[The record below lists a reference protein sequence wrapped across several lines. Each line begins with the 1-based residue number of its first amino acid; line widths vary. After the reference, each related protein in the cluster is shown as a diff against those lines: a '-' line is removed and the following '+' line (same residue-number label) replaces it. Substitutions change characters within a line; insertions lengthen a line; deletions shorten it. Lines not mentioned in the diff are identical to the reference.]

1 MIGKKSPKG
10 TTIVLA
16 LAATLSLLSF
26 NASANLKEFLD
37 DYENIVSVYEDY
49 ANKEKLCTDDMM
61 KLNVEVIPKLM
72 PLSQKAKTLQGQL
85 SPVEL
90 KRYMDVMNRY
100 TNALMKLGPK
110 MSNVTC

>member
-1 MIGKKSPKG
+1 MIGKNSPKG

-72 PLSQKAKTLQGQL
+72 PLSQKAQMLQGQL